1 LLKSIGVDIRASIP
15 STVIVWVISFLDLF
29 LFMLKCILGLAK
41 GACKFMNEKKFWT
54 VHRKGTRMLIVCP
67 DCSEW
72 YELPNCD
79 YELKCYRHCPW
90 CGVPLFL
97 KEEDKNGTGN
107 NPVCK

>member
-1 LLKSIGVDIRASIP
+1 
-15 STVIVWVISFLDLF
+15 
-29 LFMLKCILGLAK
+29 
-41 GACKFMNEKKFWT
+41 MNEKKFWA

>member
-1 LLKSIGVDIRASIP
+1 
-15 STVIVWVISFLDLF
+15 
-29 LFMLKCILGLAK
+29 
-41 GACKFMNEKKFWT
+41 MNEKKFWA

-97 KEEDKNGTGN
+97 KEEDK
-107 NPVCK
+107 K